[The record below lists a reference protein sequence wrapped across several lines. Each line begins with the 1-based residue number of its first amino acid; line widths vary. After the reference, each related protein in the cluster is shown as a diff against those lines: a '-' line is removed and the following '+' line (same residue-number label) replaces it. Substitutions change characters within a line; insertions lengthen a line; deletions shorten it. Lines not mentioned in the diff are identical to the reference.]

1 MKFKTVFEGEKAIL
15 VDRNGESKIIEGPKR
30 VFLFME
36 KLEKLHQYVADSNQY
51 LVIKYIDGNVVHKKG
66 PVAEWFNRFE
76 HESISVENGY
86 KLNSSQL
93 IIVYNQNLKTNQVVR
108 RVIEGPCLFIPDA
121 SEWLHQFKWHSPDS
135 NNLGHLV
142 KDGNEFRILTN
153 KPDFFHYYVNEVRT
167 LDDTLMTIK
176 IMIIYELVDI
186 FTMLDKTQDP
196 ISDFANA
203 ICADVVSAVGKLSF
217 EEFLRTG
224 ASRLNSLETYKELT
238 NRASRNGY
246 KIESIIYNGYT
257 SSKELQSIQ
266 DNAIEQRT
274 KLRLNAEIDEQKNKL
289 IDLRLKK
296 ENERLDLEANLKRLK
311 FEFEQTLVESRSK
324 FELLLRKLKNE
335 SNLKMKQL
343 DQDLINELRVKNQ
356 QAEQDYLNKLSAL
369 GVDVNT
375 YELELVKS
383 KHKLDTLYELIN

>member
-1 MKFKTVFEGEKAIL
+1 
-15 VDRNGESKIIEGPKR
+15 
-30 VFLFME
+30 ME

>member
-1 MKFKTVFEGEKAIL
+1 M
-15 VDRNGESKIIEGPKR
+15 
-30 VFLFME
+30 
-36 KLEKLHQYVADSNQY
+36 
-51 LVIKYIDGNVVHKKG
+51 
-66 PVAEWFNRFE
+66 
-76 HESISVENGY
+76 
-86 KLNSSQL
+86 
-93 IIVYNQNLKTNQVVR
+93 
-108 RVIEGPCLFIPDA
+108 
-121 SEWLHQFKWHSPDS
+121 
-135 NNLGHLV
+135 
-142 KDGNEFRILTN
+142 
-153 KPDFFHYYVNEVRT
+153 
-167 LDDTLMTIK
+167 
-176 IMIIYELVDI
+176 
-186 FTMLDKTQDP
+186 
-196 ISDFANA
+196 
-203 ICADVVSAVGKLSF
+203 
-217 EEFLRTG
+217 RTG